1 MNRYCEPRF
10 AGTTQIGLIL
20 IHLFVRSCM
29 DPQVTGF
36 TPGLLGYWN
45 IDGLPHSTELD
56 VRRTRDGA
64 ATRAQSPSPGLDRIA
79 ATEIWRARVWQLRA
93 QITVGD

>member
-36 TPGLLGYWN
+36 TPRLLGYWN

-56 VRRTRDGA
+56 V
-64 ATRAQSPSPGLDRIA
+64 
-79 ATEIWRARVWQLRA
+79 
-93 QITVGD
+93 